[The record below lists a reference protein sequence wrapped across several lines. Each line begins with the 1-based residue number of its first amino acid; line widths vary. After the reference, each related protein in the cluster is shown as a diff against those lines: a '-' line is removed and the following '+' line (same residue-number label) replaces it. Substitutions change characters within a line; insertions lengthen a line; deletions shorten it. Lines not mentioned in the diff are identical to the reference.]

1 MNSTILKLA
10 SGYIRGLMLTFAIIA
25 LIRGHN
31 SPGGGFIGGLL
42 AGLSMVYKVYSY
54 DFQTARQDLILK
66 PMHYLA
72 IGLTTIILSALP
84 SLVKGLDF
92 MSGVWWKIGSSEF
105 FELKIGTPF
114 IFDIGVFFS
123 VIGVVLLFMFSLNT
137 EDKWK

>member
-10 SGYIRGLMLTFAIIA
+10 SGYIRGLMLTFAIIL

-31 SPGGGFIGGLL
+31 DPGGGFIGGLL
-42 AGLSMVYKVYSY
+42 AGLSIVYKVYAF
-54 DFQTARQDLILK
+54 DFYTAKQKLIIQPLQ
-66 PMHYLA
+66 YLA
-72 IGLTTIILSALP
+72 IGLTTIVLSTLP
-84 SLVKGLDF
+84 SLIKGLDF
-92 MSGVWWKIGSSEF
+92 MTGVWWKFGSPDF

-123 VIGVVLLFMFSLNT
+123 VVGVVLLFMFSLNT